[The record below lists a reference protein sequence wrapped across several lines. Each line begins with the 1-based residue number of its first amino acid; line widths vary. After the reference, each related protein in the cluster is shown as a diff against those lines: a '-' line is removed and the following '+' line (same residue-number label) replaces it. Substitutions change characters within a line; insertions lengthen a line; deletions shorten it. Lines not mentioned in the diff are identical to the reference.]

1 VVQFY
6 LKDCKQED
14 DALPTI
20 HGLPFEVLNDN
31 GSLGI

>member
-1 VVQFY
+1 VVRFY
-6 LKDCKQED
+6 ANDSQQED
-14 DALPTI
+14 GALRTI